1 MIIAVASFKGGVGK
15 TTSAV
20 HLAAFLQQQGS
31 TLFVDCDPN
40 RSASRWSSRGQGLPF
55 TVIDH
60 QPRPDQMAC
69 YDHVVIDTQARP
81 SPQHLDDLVETCD
94 LMILPATPDALAL
107 DGLMLTVD
115 VLKSLHPKHFQV
127 LLTVIP
133 PWPSRDGAEAR
144 SFIQEAGLPIFQG
157 WIRRMVAFQKAAL
170 AGVPVYRVS
179 DPKARIAWNDYVA
192 VGQEILP

>member
-20 HLAAFLQQQGS
+20 HLAAFLQQQGP

-55 TVIDH
+55 TVTEE
-60 QPRPDQMAC
+60 QPRPDQMAP
-69 YDHVVIDTQARP
+69 YAHVVIDTQARP

-94 LMILPATPDALAL
+94 LLILPATPDALAL

-115 VLKSLHPKHFQV
+115 VLKSLGPKRLQV
-127 LLTVIP
+127 LLTAIP

-144 SFIQEAGLPIFQG
+144 SFIKEAGLPIFQG

-170 AGVPVYRVS
+170 AGVPVYGVA
-179 DPKARIAWNDYVA
+179 DPKARIAWGDYVA
-192 VGQEILP
+192 VGKEILV